1 MGGDEVEKANWK
13 KCPLC
18 QKRIRTEKLG
28 SVEELQAWFVR
39 DMEDVYKRQADAL
52 SAAGLSVLIR
62 DLLLYA
68 AGSGASPPPGI
79 SGSESHD

>member
-1 MGGDEVEKANWK
+1 MPHSDDRHLDKILASYIF
-13 KCPLC
+13 PFA
-18 QKRIRTEKLG
+18 R
-28 SVEELQAWFVR
+28 
-39 DMEDVYKRQADAL
+39 ADAL

-79 SGSESHD
+79 SGSGASPPPPPPPAFSSPSRIGKR